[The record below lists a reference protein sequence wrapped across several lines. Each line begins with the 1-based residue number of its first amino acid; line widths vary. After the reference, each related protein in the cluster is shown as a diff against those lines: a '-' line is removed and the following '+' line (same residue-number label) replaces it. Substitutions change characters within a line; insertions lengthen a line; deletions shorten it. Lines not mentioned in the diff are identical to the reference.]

1 MVCKP
6 TWRQKTCLWCGLT
19 IAMTMGGTCSPTE
32 KVFSLKND
40 QRGLCRKTKKKK
52 YKNWKIQS
60 CEKIRTVYESLEFF
74 KHFWTLGDLTLNIWK
89 LKKVF
94 LKCCPKFDL
103 KRMQLLVRMNHIF
116 SYIKWLKPHTGESH
130 SVHMI
135 RTLMPGILPRLN
147 LRCLDRSA
155 PDCWSEGEENDE
167 FQRAVRG
174 SQNQGCC
181 HLRVW
186 KRI

>member
-1 MVCKP
+1 METKDMSLVWADHRHDDGRNLFPNRKGFL
-6 TWRQKTCLWCGLT
+6 TQKWSTRFVQ
-19 IAMTMGGTCSPTE
+19 E
-32 KVFSLKND
+32 H
-40 QRGLCRKTKKKK
+40 KKK